1 MSETIAFALSELN
14 RYYNI
19 LTADNGLIAE
29 AKVNPEEFSGGFE
42 NYDPFF
48 DDAYTVRAESGKCEI
63 TASNERSVLLAV
75 YGFLRKLGCVF
86 TRPSEGGEVLSAVKK
101 ENFRGELRFRA
112 KYRHRGVAIE
122 GAVSYE
128 NVAAMIDYLPK
139 NGYNSYFL
147 QFDNSYEFFERWYLH
162 KNNEKLAPEPFDIN
176 KIYSGVVS
184 EIKKRSLILHS
195 VGHGWTAKAVGCDVT
210 GWDKHECEKD
220 NELLALVGGERKY
233 FKGVPS
239 NTNLCYSNPAAQ
251 DAFAKCV
258 ADYAENH
265 PETDVLHVWL
275 ADDCKNFCECEK
287 CRGLLPSD
295 SYVLALNKIDEILS
309 ARKIKT
315 RIAFLAYCEL
325 LWAPVKYKI
334 KNEDRFIL
342 MFAPITRP
350 FSQNISDEAENSLY
364 VKNEDFVLNK
374 SAFPGDLTRNLAFLR
389 DWKKV
394 FKGDSFIFDY
404 PLMWEINKD
413 ISTLRLPEIIKKDVA
428 GFEKLGLNGEISC
441 QLQRAFFPH
450 GYSQTVLGLELCGE
464 KTDDDFKKRFFRGL
478 YGDLSEKCLAFF
490 EQTAKNL
497 PVDYFRYDIP
507 EVCFSVSDGA
517 KAESLLAAEFAEE
530 IAGELKKAKTD
541 EEKKNLEILA
551 VWLKYVLMLS
561 AAIAQKARG
570 EDCEEKSGEVLDYLK
585 TNELVVQPYYDVFY
599 ASVTVASI
607 LSTHWD
613 RCSDE
618 KCDEI
623 DEQLKIGFG
632 RQISESFVSACDE
645 AKLRYRNIVGG
656 SYEFYLKNADG
667 SRSERFVEGKDYE
680 IDCVNGTVK
689 RTKNSAFPDFT
700 KSPFYGLEKFN
711 HNDFEKWGN
720 KDYIIYVDYKY
731 DIAANVSVANVSDV
745 NIPDALV
752 AENAAEESG
761 CLGAL
766 KNFISD
772 LPTDELK
779 ITVFG
784 DSISTGMEANG
795 EGNAYFYR
803 FRKKIIDKYGK
814 KVKITNKSVIGDSTA
829 EGISRFETAF
839 AEDDSD
845 MVIVAFGM
853 NDQNIFGNF
862 LPVTP
867 EIFGKNLKFMG
878 KKLIEKGK
886 KVVFVTPCVPN
897 DKWVYCSGKI
907 GEYADIVR
915 RAAKDLGCPYADAN
929 LLWNENL
936 AAGKR
941 SEDLLSNGINHPADY
956 GHYLYYLALKQL
968 I

>member
-29 AKVNPEEFSGGFE
+29 AKVIPEEFSGGFE
-42 NYDPFF
+42 KYDPFF
-48 DDAYTVRAESGKCEI
+48 DDAYTVRAGFGRFEI

-75 YGFLRKLGCVF
+75 YGFLRKLGCIF
-86 TRPSEGGEVLSAVKK
+86 TRPGEGGEVLPAVKK
-101 ENFRGELRFRA
+101 ENFCGELRFRA

-162 KNNEKLAPEPFDIN
+162 KSNEKLAPEPFDIN
-176 KIYSGVVS
+176 EIYHKVVS
-184 EIKKRSLILHS
+184 EIKKRSLVLHS
-195 VGHGWTAKAVGCDVT
+195 VGHGWTAKAVGCSVT

-220 NELLALVGGERKY
+220 NELLALVNGERKY
-233 FKGVPS
+233 FKDVPS

-251 DAFAKCV
+251 EAFAKCV

-275 ADDCKNFCECEK
+275 ADDCKNFCECENCK
-287 CRGLLPSD
+287 GLLPSD
-295 SYVLALNKIDEILS
+295 SYVLVLNKIDEMLS

-334 KNEDRFIL
+334 ENEDRFIL

-364 VKNEDFVLNK
+364 VKNEAFVLNK

-413 ISTLRLPEIIKKDVA
+413 ISTLRLPEIIEKDVA

-464 KTDDDFKKRFFRGL
+464 KTDGDFKKRFFGGV

-507 EVCFSVSDGA
+507 EVCFSVSESA
-517 KAESLLAAEFAEE
+517 KAESLLVAEFSAE
-530 IAGELKKAKTD
+530 IAEELKKAKKS
-541 EEKKNLEILA
+541 EEKSNLEILA
-551 VWLKYVLMLS
+551 VWLKYVGMLS
-561 AAIAQKARG
+561 EAIGQKARG
-570 EDCEEKSGEVLDYLK
+570 EDCEEKSREVLDYLK
-585 TNELVVQPYYDVFY
+585 RNELAVQPYYDVFY

-618 KCDEI
+618 KCDETS
-623 DEQLKIGFG
+623 EQKIGFG
-632 RQISESFVSACDE
+632 RQISESFVSGRNE
-645 AKLRYRNIVGG
+645 VKLRYRNIVSG

-667 SRSERFVEGKDYE
+667 SHFERFVEGIDYE
-680 IDCVNGTVK
+680 IDCENGTVK
-689 RTKNSAFPDFT
+689 RTENSAFPNFT

-731 DIAANVSVANVSDV
+731 DIASNVQ
-745 NIPDALV
+745 DALV
-752 AENAAEESG
+752 AENAAKESG
-761 CLGAL
+761 GYGAL
-766 KNFISD
+766 KGFITG

-814 KVKITNKSVIGDSTA
+814 KVKIINKSVVGDSTA
-829 EGISRFETAF
+829 EGLNRFEAAF
-839 AEDDSD
+839 ADDDSD
-845 MVIVAFGM
+845 LVIVAFGM
-853 NDQNIFGNF
+853 NDQNIFGDF

-867 EIFGKNLKFMG
+867 EIFRKNLKFMG
-878 KKLIEKGK
+878 EKLIEKGK
-886 KVVFVTPCVPN
+886 KTVFVTPCVPN
-897 DKWVYCSGKI
+897 GKWVYCSGKI

-915 RAAKDLGCPYADAN
+915 QTSKDLKCPYADAN

-941 SEDLLSNGINHPADY
+941 PEDLLSNGINHPADY

>member
-29 AKVNPEEFSGGFE
+29 AKVIPEEFSGGFE
-42 NYDPFF
+42 KYDPFF
-48 DDAYTVRAESGKCEI
+48 DDAYTVRAESGRFEI

-75 YGFLRKLGCVF
+75 YGFLRKLGCIF
-86 TRPSEGGEVLSAVKK
+86 TRPGEGGEVLPAVKK
-101 ENFRGELRFRA
+101 ENFCGELRFKA

-128 NVAAMIDYLPK
+128 NVAVMIDYLPK

-162 KNNEKLAPEPFDIN
+162 KSNEKLAPEPFDIN
-176 KIYSGVVS
+176 KIYHKVVS
-184 EIKKRSLILHS
+184 EIKKRSLVLHS
-195 VGHGWTAKAVGCDVT
+195 VGHGWTAKAVGCSVT

-220 NELLALVGGERKY
+220 NELLALVNGERKY
-233 FKGVPS
+233 FKDVPS

-251 DAFAKCV
+251 EAFAKCV

-275 ADDCKNFCECEK
+275 ADDCKNFCECENCK
-287 CRGLLPSD
+287 ELLPSD
-295 SYVLALNKIDEILS
+295 SYVLVLNKIDEMLS

-334 KNEDRFIL
+334 ENEDRFIL

-364 VKNEDFVLNK
+364 VKTEAFVLNK

-464 KTDDDFKKRFFRGL
+464 KTDSDFKKRFFGGV
-478 YGDLSEKCLAFF
+478 YGDLSEKSLVFF

-507 EVCFSVSDGA
+507 EVCFSVSESA
-517 KAESLLAAEFAEE
+517 KAESLLVAEFSAE
-530 IAGELKKAKTD
+530 IAEELKKAKKS
-541 EEKKNLEILA
+541 EEKSNLEILA
-551 VWLKYVLMLS
+551 VWLKYVGMLS
-561 AAIAQKARG
+561 EAIGQKARG
-570 EDCEEKSGEVLDYLK
+570 EDCEEKNREVLDYLK
-585 TNELVVQPYYDVFY
+585 SNELALQPYYDVFY

-607 LSTHWD
+607 LYTHWD

-618 KCDEI
+618 KCDETS
-623 DEQLKIGFG
+623 EQKIGFG
-632 RQISESFVSACDE
+632 RQISESFVSGRNE
-645 AKLRYRNIVGG
+645 VKLRYRNIVSG

-667 SRSERFVEGKDYE
+667 SHFQRFVEGIDYE
-680 IDCVNGTVK
+680 IDCENGTVK
-689 RTKNSAFPDFT
+689 RTKNSAFPNFT

-731 DIAANVSVANVSDV
+731 DIASNVQ
-745 NIPDALV
+745 DALI
-752 AENAAEESG
+752 AENAAKESG
-761 CLGAL
+761 GYGAL
-766 KNFISD
+766 KGFITG

-814 KVKITNKSVIGDSTA
+814 KVKIINKSVVGDSTT
-829 EGISRFETAF
+829 EGLNRFEAAF
-839 AEDDSD
+839 ADDDSD
-845 MVIVAFGM
+845 LVIVAFGM
-853 NDQNIFGNF
+853 NDQNVFGDF

-867 EIFGKNLKFMG
+867 EIFKKNLKFMG
-878 KKLIEKGK
+878 EKLIEKGK
-886 KVVFVTPCVPN
+886 KAVFVTPCIPN

-915 RAAKDLGCPYADAN
+915 QTSKDLKYPYADAN
-929 LLWNENL
+929 FLWNENL

-941 SEDLLSNGINHPADY
+941 PEDLLSNGINHPADY

>member
-29 AKVNPEEFSGGFE
+29 AKVIPEEFSGGFE
-42 NYDPFF
+42 KYDPFF
-48 DDAYTVRAESGKCEI
+48 DDAYTVRAESGRFEI

-75 YGFLRKLGCVF
+75 YGFLRKLGCIF
-86 TRPSEGGEVLSAVKK
+86 TRPGEGGEVLPAVKK
-101 ENFRGELRFRA
+101 ENFCGELRFKA

-128 NVAAMIDYLPK
+128 NVAVMIDYLPK

-162 KNNEKLAPEPFDIN
+162 KSNEKLAPEPFDIN
-176 KIYSGVVS
+176 KIYHKVVS
-184 EIKKRSLILHS
+184 EIKKRSLVLHS
-195 VGHGWTAKAVGCDVT
+195 VGHGWTAKAVGCSVT

-220 NELLALVGGERKY
+220 NELLALVNGERKY
-233 FKGVPS
+233 FKDVPS

-251 DAFAKCV
+251 EAFAKCV

-275 ADDCKNFCECEK
+275 ADDCKNFCECENCK
-287 CRGLLPSD
+287 ELLPSD
-295 SYVLALNKIDEILS
+295 SYVLVLNKIDEMLS

-334 KNEDRFIL
+334 ENEDRFIL

-364 VKNEDFVLNK
+364 VKTEAFVLNK

-450 GYSQTVLGLELCGE
+450 GYSQTVLGLKLCGE
-464 KTDDDFKKRFFRGL
+464 KTDSDFKKRFFGGV
-478 YGDLSEKCLAFF
+478 YGDLSEKSLVFF

-507 EVCFSVSDGA
+507 EVCFSVSESA
-517 KAESLLAAEFAEE
+517 KAESLLVAEFSAE
-530 IAGELKKAKTD
+530 IAEELKKAKKS
-541 EEKKNLEILA
+541 EEKSNLEILA
-551 VWLKYVLMLS
+551 VWLKYVGMLS
-561 AAIAQKARG
+561 EAIGQKARG
-570 EDCEEKSGEVLDYLK
+570 EDCEEKNREVLDYLK
-585 TNELVVQPYYDVFY
+585 SNELAVQPYYDVFY

-618 KCDEI
+618 KCDETS
-623 DEQLKIGFG
+623 EQKIGFG
-632 RQISESFVSACDE
+632 RQISESFVSGRNE
-645 AKLRYRNIVGG
+645 VKLRYRNIVSG

-667 SRSERFVEGKDYE
+667 SHFQRFVEGIDYE
-680 IDCVNGTVK
+680 IDCANGTVK
-689 RTKNSAFPDFT
+689 RTKNSAFPNFT

-731 DIAANVSVANVSDV
+731 DIASNVQ
-745 NIPDALV
+745 DALI
-752 AENAAEESG
+752 AENAAKESG
-761 CLGAL
+761 GYGAL
-766 KNFISD
+766 KGFITG

-814 KVKITNKSVIGDSTA
+814 KVKIINKSVVGDSTT
-829 EGISRFETAF
+829 EGLNRFEAAF
-839 AEDDSD
+839 ADDDSD
-845 MVIVAFGM
+845 LVIVAFGM
-853 NDQNIFGNF
+853 NDQNVFGDF

-867 EIFGKNLKFMG
+867 EIFKKNLKFMG
-878 KKLIEKGK
+878 EKLIEKGK
-886 KVVFVTPCVPN
+886 KAVFVTPCVPN

-915 RAAKDLGCPYADAN
+915 QTSKDLKYPYADAN
-929 LLWNENL
+929 FLWNENL

-941 SEDLLSNGINHPADY
+941 PEDLLSNGINHPADY

>member
-29 AKVNPEEFSGGFE
+29 AKVIPEEFSGGFE
-42 NYDPFF
+42 KYDPFF
-48 DDAYTVRAESGKCEI
+48 DDAYTVRAESGRFEI

-75 YGFLRKLGCVF
+75 YGFLRKLGCIF
-86 TRPSEGGEVLSAVKK
+86 TRPGEGGEVLPAVKK
-101 ENFRGELRFRA
+101 ENFCGELRFKA

-128 NVAAMIDYLPK
+128 NVAVMIDYLPK

-162 KNNEKLAPEPFDIN
+162 KSNEKLAPEPFDIN
-176 KIYSGVVS
+176 KIYHKVVS
-184 EIKKRSLILHS
+184 EIKKRSLVLHS
-195 VGHGWTAKAVGCDVT
+195 VGHGWTAKAVGCSVT

-220 NELLALVGGERKY
+220 NELLALVNGERKY
-233 FKGVPS
+233 FKDVPS

-251 DAFAKCV
+251 EAFAKCV

-275 ADDCKNFCECEK
+275 ADDCKNFCECENCK
-287 CRGLLPSD
+287 ELLPSD
-295 SYVLALNKIDEILS
+295 SYVLVLNKIDEMLS

-334 KNEDRFIL
+334 ENEDRFIL

-364 VKNEDFVLNK
+364 VKTEAFVLNK

-464 KTDDDFKKRFFRGL
+464 KTDSDFKKRFFGGV
-478 YGDLSEKCLAFF
+478 YGDLSEKSLVFF

-507 EVCFSVSDGA
+507 EVCFSVSESA
-517 KAESLLAAEFAEE
+517 KAESLLVAEFSAE
-530 IAGELKKAKTD
+530 IAEELKKAKKS
-541 EEKKNLEILA
+541 EEKSNLEILA
-551 VWLKYVLMLS
+551 VWLKYVGMLS
-561 AAIAQKARG
+561 EAIGQKARG
-570 EDCEEKSGEVLDYLK
+570 EDCEEKNREVLDYLK
-585 TNELVVQPYYDVFY
+585 SNELALQPYYDVFY

-618 KCDEI
+618 KCDETS
-623 DEQLKIGFG
+623 EQKIGFG
-632 RQISESFVSACDE
+632 RQISESFVSGRNE
-645 AKLRYRNIVGG
+645 VKLRYRNIVSG

-667 SRSERFVEGKDYE
+667 SHFQRFVEGIDYE
-680 IDCVNGTVK
+680 IDCENGTVK
-689 RTKNSAFPDFT
+689 RTENSAFPNFT

-731 DIAANVSVANVSDV
+731 DIASNVQ
-745 NIPDALV
+745 DALI
-752 AENAAEESG
+752 AENAAKESG
-761 CLGAL
+761 GYGAL
-766 KNFISD
+766 KGFITG

-814 KVKITNKSVIGDSTA
+814 KVKIINKSVVGDSTT
-829 EGISRFETAF
+829 EGLNRFEAAF
-839 AEDDSD
+839 ADDDSD
-845 MVIVAFGM
+845 LVIVAFGM
-853 NDQNIFGNF
+853 NDQNVFDDF

-867 EIFGKNLKFMG
+867 EIFKKNLKFMG
-878 KKLIEKGK
+878 EKLIEKGK
-886 KVVFVTPCVPN
+886 KAVFVTPCVPN

-915 RAAKDLGCPYADAN
+915 QTSKDLKYPYADAN
-929 LLWNENL
+929 FLWNENL

-941 SEDLLSNGINHPADY
+941 PEDLLSNGINHPADY

>member
-19 LTADNGLIAE
+19 LTADDGLTAE
-29 AKVNPEEFSGGFE
+29 AKVIPEEFSGGFE
-42 NYDPFF
+42 NYDSFF
-48 DDAYTVRAESGKCEI
+48 DDAYIVRAGGGRIDI

-75 YGFLRKLGCVF
+75 YGFLRKLGCIF
-86 TRPSEGGEVLSAVKK
+86 TRPGAGGEVLPAVKK
-101 ENFRGELRFRA
+101 ENFRGELRFKA

-162 KNNEKLAPEPFDIN
+162 KNNEKLAPEAFDIN
-176 KIYSGVVS
+176 EIYHKVVS
-184 EIKKRSLILHS
+184 EIKKRNLILHS

-220 NELLALVGGERKY
+220 NELLALVNGKRKY
-233 FKGVPS
+233 FKDVPS

-251 DAFAKCV
+251 EAFANCV
-258 ADYAENH
+258 ADYAEKH
-265 PETDVLHVWL
+265 PETEVLHVWL
-275 ADDCKNFCECEK
+275 ADDCKNFCECENCK
-287 CRGLLPSD
+287 RLLPSD

-364 VKNEDFVLNK
+364 AKNEAFVLNK

-389 DWKKV
+389 EWKNV

-413 ISTLRLPEIIKKDVA
+413 ISTLRLPGIIKKDVA
-428 GFEKLGLNGEISC
+428 GLKKIGLNGEISC

-507 EVCFSVSDGA
+507 EVCFSVSQGA
-517 KAESLLAAEFAEE
+517 EAESLLAAEFAGE
-530 IAGELKKAKTD
+530 IAERLKKAK
-541 EEKKNLEILA
+541 KGKIKSNLEILA
-551 VWLKYVLMLS
+551 VWLKYVRMLS

-570 EDCEEKSGEVLDYLK
+570 EDCEEKSKEILDYLK
-585 TNELVVQPYYDVFY
+585 AHEIVVQPYYDVFY

-613 RCSDE
+613 KCLDE
-618 KCDEI
+618 KCDEAY
-623 DEQLKIGFG
+623 EQIKNGSG
-632 RQISESFVSACDE
+632 RQISESFVSGRDE
-645 AKLRYRNIVGG
+645 VKLRYGNIVSG

-667 SRSERFVEGKDYE
+667 SYLKRFVEGKDYE
-680 IDCVNGTVK
+680 INCENGTVK
-689 RTKNSAFPDFT
+689 RTENSAFPDFT

-711 HNDFEKWGN
+711 HNDFVKWGN

-731 DIAANVSVANVSDV
+731 DVAANVS
-745 NIPDALV
+745 DALV
-752 AENAAEESG
+752 AENAAKKSG
-761 CLGAL
+761 GYGAL
-766 KNFISD
+766 KDFLTG

-814 KVKITNKSVIGDSTA
+814 KVKIINKSVVGDSTA
-829 EGISRFETAF
+829 EGMSRFETAF
-839 AEDDSD
+839 ADDDSD

-853 NDQNIFGNF
+853 NDQNIFGDF
-862 LPVTP
+862 MPVTP
-867 EIFGKNLKFMG
+867 EIFRENLKFMG
-878 KKLIEKGK
+878 EKLTEKGK

-897 DKWVYCSGKI
+897 GKWVYCSGKI

-915 RAAKDLGCPYADAN
+915 QTAKELGCPYADAN

>member
-29 AKVNPEEFSGGFE
+29 AKVIPEEFSGGFE
-42 NYDPFF
+42 KYDPFF
-48 DDAYTVRAESGKCEI
+48 DDAYTVRAESGRFEI

-75 YGFLRKLGCVF
+75 YGFLRKLGCIF
-86 TRPSEGGEVLSAVKK
+86 TRPGEGGEVLPAVKK
-101 ENFRGELRFRA
+101 ENFCGELRFKA

-128 NVAAMIDYLPK
+128 NVAVMIDYLPK

-162 KNNEKLAPEPFDIN
+162 KSNEKLAPEPFDIN
-176 KIYSGVVS
+176 KIYHKVVS
-184 EIKKRSLILHS
+184 EIKKRSLVLHS
-195 VGHGWTAKAVGCDVT
+195 VGHGWTAKAVGCSVT

-220 NELLALVGGERKY
+220 NELLALVNGERKY
-233 FKGVPS
+233 FKDVPS

-251 DAFAKCV
+251 EAFAKCV

-275 ADDCKNFCECEK
+275 ADDCKNFCECENCK
-287 CRGLLPSD
+287 ELLPSD
-295 SYVLALNKIDEILS
+295 SYVLVLNKIDEMLS

-334 KNEDRFIL
+334 ENEDRFIL

-350 FSQNISDEAENSLY
+350 FSQNIPDEAENSLY
-364 VKNEDFVLNK
+364 VKTEAFVLNK

-464 KTDDDFKKRFFRGL
+464 KTDSDFKKRFFGGV
-478 YGDLSEKCLAFF
+478 YGDLSEKSLVFF

-507 EVCFSVSDGA
+507 EVCFSVSESA
-517 KAESLLAAEFAEE
+517 KAESLLVAEFSAE
-530 IAGELKKAKTD
+530 IAEELKKTKKS
-541 EEKKNLEILA
+541 EEKSNLEILA
-551 VWLKYVLMLS
+551 VWLKYVGMLS
-561 AAIAQKARG
+561 EAIGQKARG
-570 EDCEEKSGEVLDYLK
+570 EDCEEKNREVLDYLK
-585 TNELVVQPYYDVFY
+585 SNELAVQPYYDVFY

-618 KCDEI
+618 KCDETS
-623 DEQLKIGFG
+623 EQKIGFG
-632 RQISESFVSACDE
+632 RQISESFVSGRNE
-645 AKLRYRNIVGG
+645 VKLRYRNIVSG

-667 SRSERFVEGKDYE
+667 SHFQRFVEGIDYE
-680 IDCVNGTVK
+680 IDCENGTVK
-689 RTKNSAFPDFT
+689 RTENSAFPNFT

-731 DIAANVSVANVSDV
+731 DIASNVQ
-745 NIPDALV
+745 DALI
-752 AENAAEESG
+752 AENAAKESG
-761 CLGAL
+761 GYGAL
-766 KNFISD
+766 KGFITG

-814 KVKITNKSVIGDSTA
+814 KVKIINKSVVGDSTT
-829 EGISRFETAF
+829 EGLNRFEAAF
-839 AEDDSD
+839 ADDDSD
-845 MVIVAFGM
+845 LVIVAFGM
-853 NDQNIFGNF
+853 NDQNVFGDF

-867 EIFGKNLKFMG
+867 EIFKKNLKFMG
-878 KKLIEKGK
+878 EKLIEKGK
-886 KVVFVTPCVPN
+886 KAVFVTPCVPN

-915 RAAKDLGCPYADAN
+915 QTSKDLKYPYADAN
-929 LLWNENL
+929 FLWNENL

-941 SEDLLSNGINHPADY
+941 PEDLLSNGINHPADY

>member
-29 AKVNPEEFSGGFE
+29 AKVIPEEFSGGFE
-42 NYDPFF
+42 KYDPFF
-48 DDAYTVRAESGKCEI
+48 DDAYTVRAESGRFEI

-75 YGFLRKLGCVF
+75 YGFLRKLGCIF
-86 TRPSEGGEVLSAVKK
+86 TRPGEGGEVLPAVKK
-101 ENFRGELRFRA
+101 ENFCGELRFKA

-128 NVAAMIDYLPK
+128 NVAVMIDYLPK

-162 KNNEKLAPEPFDIN
+162 KSNEKLAPEPFDIN
-176 KIYSGVVS
+176 KIYHKVVS
-184 EIKKRSLILHS
+184 EIKKRSLVLHS
-195 VGHGWTAKAVGCDVT
+195 VGHGWTAKAVGCSVT

-220 NELLALVGGERKY
+220 NELLALVNGERKY
-233 FKGVPS
+233 FKDVPS

-251 DAFAKCV
+251 EAFAKCV

-275 ADDCKNFCECEK
+275 ADDCKNFCECENCK
-287 CRGLLPSD
+287 ELLPSD
-295 SYVLALNKIDEILS
+295 SYVLVLNKIDEMLS

-334 KNEDRFIL
+334 ENEDRFIL

-364 VKNEDFVLNK
+364 VKTEAFVLNK

-464 KTDDDFKKRFFRGL
+464 KTDSDFKKRFFGGV
-478 YGDLSEKCLAFF
+478 YGDLSEKSLVFF

-507 EVCFSVSDGA
+507 EVCFSVSESA
-517 KAESLLAAEFAEE
+517 KAESLLVAEFSAE
-530 IAGELKKAKTD
+530 IAEELKKAKKS
-541 EEKKNLEILA
+541 EEKSNLEILA
-551 VWLKYVLMLS
+551 VWLKYVGMLS
-561 AAIAQKARG
+561 EAIGQKARG
-570 EDCEEKSGEVLDYLK
+570 EDCEEKNREVLDYLK
-585 TNELVVQPYYDVFY
+585 SNELALQPYYDVFY

-618 KCDEI
+618 KCDETS
-623 DEQLKIGFG
+623 EQKIGFG
-632 RQISESFVSACDE
+632 RQISESFVSGRNE
-645 AKLRYRNIVGG
+645 VKLRYRNIVSG

-667 SRSERFVEGKDYE
+667 SHFQRFVEGIDYE
-680 IDCVNGTVK
+680 IDCENGTVK
-689 RTKNSAFPDFT
+689 RTKNSAFPNFT

-731 DIAANVSVANVSDV
+731 DIASNVQ
-745 NIPDALV
+745 DALI
-752 AENAAEESG
+752 AENAAKESG
-761 CLGAL
+761 GYGAL
-766 KNFISD
+766 KGFITG

-814 KVKITNKSVIGDSTA
+814 KVKIINKSVVGDSTT
-829 EGISRFETAF
+829 EGLNRFEAAF
-839 AEDDSD
+839 ADDDSD
-845 MVIVAFGM
+845 LVIVAFGM
-853 NDQNIFGNF
+853 NDQNVFGDF

-867 EIFGKNLKFMG
+867 EIFKKNLKFMG
-878 KKLIEKGK
+878 EKLIEKGK
-886 KVVFVTPCVPN
+886 KAVFVTPCIPN

-915 RAAKDLGCPYADAN
+915 QTSKDLKYPYADAN
-929 LLWNENL
+929 FLWNENL

-941 SEDLLSNGINHPADY
+941 PEDLLSNGINHPADY